1 MMLRMVAGDSASVIF
16 RVSAR
21 EPTGSPVST

>member
-1 MMLRMVAGDSASVIF
+1 MMLRMVAGDSVSVIL

>member
-1 MMLRMVAGDSASVIF
+1 MMLRMVAGDSVSVSL

-21 EPTGSPVST
+21 DPTGSPVST

>member
-1 MMLRMVAGDSASVIF
+1 MMLRMVAGDRVSVSL

-21 EPTGSPVST
+21 DPTGSPVST

>member
-1 MMLRMVAGDSASVIF
+1 MMLRMVAGDSVSVIL
-16 RVSAR
+16 RVSIR